1 MAPPAATTSAPLKNA
16 ANAVARPEP
25 AAARAGAPSLRRN
38 ATDDEILGITYGH
51 RADSVQPEESGDY
64 SEAEAGKGDAE
75 EGNRE
80 PDSVTEKSR
89 LSESGPERL
98 RGVLNAN
105 PELRAAWEDAQ
116 AYRQVFATP
125 GEAQAA
131 TALLGDLNR
140 MDALFF
146 SRRPDDHTQLAQAIA
161 ELDPAAF
168 ASFARAANAHLENSA
183 ARGQSN
189 SEVSSPLSR
198 AHSVET
204 DGHAPEVLRQ
214 ERAPREVRSRQA
226 GEDAN
231 QGAPSGLAAQ
241 QADFFHAA
249 NASAVEG
256 VLEAIES
263 QVERLLPEG
272 VPKSARTRV
281 VAEIYRELDSTLRSN
296 RQLGQQMR
304 EAFKSGSL
312 DADHQRAVV
321 SLITGR
327 ARQALP
333 GVAKRVLHEWTSTL
347 VAANQERRTRQRSAE
362 RRVDIAGSGGAG
374 KDGQRMGPRDI
385 DYARLSD
392 SDILNL

>member
-1 MAPPAATTSAPLKNA
+1 MATQAATNSVASKHPTKSVPPAEPGSGRTAAT
-16 ANAVARPEP
+16 VA
-25 AAARAGAPSLRRN
+25 RRN

-51 RADSVQPEESGDY
+51 RGDSAATEEAAGLADENGKSGNADAGNLDADSATDESKL
-64 SEAEAGKGDAE
+64 AE
-75 EGNRE
+75 
-80 PDSVTEKSR
+80 
-89 LSESGPERL
+89 LGPEKL
-98 RGVLNAN
+98 RRALDAN
-105 PELRAAWEDAQ
+105 PELRTAWEDAQ
-116 AYRQVFATP
+116 AYRKVFATP
-125 GEAQAA
+125 EEAQAA
-131 TALLGDLNR
+131 TAQLGDLNR
-140 MDALFF
+140 LDALFF
-146 SRRPDDHTQLAQAIA
+146 SRRPEDHTQLAHAIA

-168 ASFARAANAHLENSA
+168 ALFARAVNAHLENST
-183 ARGQSN
+183 ARGLSGNGGPSVLSRSDSMDPTGEAPAILGQERTPR
-189 SEVSSPLSR
+189 EVSSQR
-198 AHSVET
+198 
-204 DGHAPEVLRQ
+204 
-214 ERAPREVRSRQA
+214 A
-226 GEDAN
+226 GEDVN
-231 QGAPSGLAAQ
+231 QTSQAGLMAH
-241 QADFFHAA
+241 QAEFLQAA

-256 VLEAIES
+256 VLEAIEA

-272 VPKSARTRV
+272 MNKNARTRV
-281 VAEIYRELDSTLRSN
+281 VAEIYRKLDSTLRSN

-347 VAANQERRTRQRSAE
+347 VAANQDRRARQRSAE